1 MKPNPTA
8 VLVGLG
14 CVWGASFLF
23 IKVLLDDISPLQLV
37 TARLALGAAV
47 VLAMLVVMRRPV
59 RRDPSFFAK
68 AAVLAIVANVIPFA
82 LIAWAE
88 LHIDSGEAS
97 VLNSTMPLFTALFA
111 AFVLAEEESTMAR
124 VLGLVA
130 GVGGVA
136 LLGGRDIVHI
146 TNANVLG
153 QLAVVLGAA
162 CYGASA
168 VYARTLL
175 REDDPITLTGVQLCF
190 GAMFAL
196 VLSLSID
203 GVPHYETMGV
213 KSWLALLMLG
223 LVASGIAQWV
233 YLWLVDNMGSVRASL
248 VTYVIPVVGLLL
260 GWAALGEHLR
270 PSVIGGFALIIAGVA
285 AVMRGQA
292 PTSQRDSAPPASE
305 VIDVAPAD

>member
-1 MKPNPTA
+1 MKPNSTA
-8 VLVGLG
+8 VLIGLG
-14 CVWGASFLF
+14 GVWGASFLF
-23 IKVLLDDISPLQLV
+23 IKVLLDDLEPLQLV
-37 TARLALGAAV
+37 AARLVLGAVV

-59 RRDPSFFAK
+59 RRDPRFFAN
-68 AAVLAIVANVIPFA
+68 AALLAIVANVIPFA

-88 LHIDSGEAS
+88 EHIDSGVAS

-111 AFVLAEEESTMAR
+111 TAILVEEELTASR
-124 VLGLVA
+124 VIGLGA

-136 LLGGRDIVHI
+136 LLGGRDVIDV
-146 TNANVLG
+146 TNADVLG
-153 QLAVVLGAA
+153 QFAVVLGAA

-175 REDDPITLTGVQLCF
+175 REDDPITLTGVQLGF
-190 GAMFAL
+190 GAVFAL
-196 VLSLSID
+196 VLSLSVD
-203 GVPHYETMGV
+203 GVPHYEAMGA

-223 LVASGIAQWV
+223 LVASGVAQWV

-260 GWAALGEHLR
+260 GWAVLDEEMG
-270 PSVIGGFALIIAGVA
+270 PGVIGGFALIVAGVA

-292 PTSQRDSAPPASE
+292 PASQRDLAPPASE
-305 VIDVAPAD
+305 VIDVVPAD